1 MEGVNMLPK
10 INWKKVTMRE
20 AIAIKAN
27 AEEVI
32 EKRRDEEKARIQT
45 EARKMAAEA
54 GFKLTDIFD
63 VGATPKRR
71 KIKQKPRIYHP
82 TDKTLSY
89 GGYGPKP
96 KWLKEME
103 TA

>member
-1 MEGVNMLPK
+1 MLPK

-45 EARKMAAEA
+45 EARNMAAA
-54 GFKLTDIFD
+54 SGFTITEIFD
-63 VGATPKRR
+63 AKPSRR
-71 KIKQKPRIYHP
+71 RSKQKPRIYHP

-103 TA
+103 TT

>member
-1 MEGVNMLPK
+1 
-10 INWKKVTMRE
+10 
-20 AIAIKAN
+20 
-27 AEEVI
+27 
-32 EKRRDEEKARIQT
+32 
-45 EARKMAAEA
+45 MAAEA

-63 VGATPKRR
+63 VGTTLGRR
-71 KIKQKPRIYHP
+71 KMKQKPRIYHP